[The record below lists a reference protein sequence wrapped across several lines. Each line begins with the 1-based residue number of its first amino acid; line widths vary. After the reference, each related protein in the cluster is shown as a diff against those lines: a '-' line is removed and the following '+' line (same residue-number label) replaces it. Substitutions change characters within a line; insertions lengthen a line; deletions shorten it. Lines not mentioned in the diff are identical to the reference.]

1 MLNIRVLIADDHA
14 LVREGIGAVL
24 KAASDIEV
32 VGYAS
37 DGIEAIEKV
46 RKLVPDILL
55 LDIAMPR
62 LGGLEVTLELQKTDP
77 DVRILIL
84 TQYDDNEYVSRFLK
98 AGVSGFLLKK
108 AVGSELVSAIRAVNR
123 GELYLYPSIAN
134 EVVAGYL
141 GKQGGTSCDTL
152 YDRLTDREKQV
163 LRLIAEGYTHREIA
177 GMLDISA
184 KTVVAHQT
192 NVGEKLGLRSK
203 AEIIKFAIS
212 NHIIKL

>member
-1 MLNIRVLIADDHA
+1 MSRIRVLIADDHA

-24 KAASDIEV
+24 KAATDVEV

-55 LDIAMPR
+55 LDIAMPK

-77 DVRILIL
+77 DVKILVL
-84 TQYDDNEYVSRFLK
+84 TQYDDKEYVSRFLK

-108 AVGSELVSAIRAVNR
+108 AVGSELVSALRAVQR

-141 GKQGGTSCDTL
+141 GRKGEKSGESP

-163 LRLIAEGYTHREIA
+163 LKLIAEGYTHKEIA

-212 NHIIKL
+212 NQIIKL

>member
-24 KAASDIEV
+24 KAASDIDV

-46 RKLVPDILL
+46 RKLVPDILI

-141 GKQGGTSCDTL
+141 GKQGGTSCDTP